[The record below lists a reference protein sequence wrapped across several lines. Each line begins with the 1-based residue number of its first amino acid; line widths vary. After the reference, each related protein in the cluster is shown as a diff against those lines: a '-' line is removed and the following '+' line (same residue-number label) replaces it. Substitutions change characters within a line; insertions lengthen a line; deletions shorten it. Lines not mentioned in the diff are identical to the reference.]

1 MTYRYSISDTLE
13 HEKLEIIQRNM
24 EKIELGLNEA
34 QVMISLHTH
43 VNTIEAEKQKLRA
56 QVYLHTN
63 IHNTHINNK
72 HAYIIVHTV
81 IIIY

>member
-63 IHNTHINNK
+63 IHDTHTHK
-72 HAYIIVHTV
+72 Q
-81 IIIY
+81 

>member
-1 MTYRYSISDTLE
+1 MTLPIISGTLE
-13 HEKLEIIQRNM
+13 YEKLQIIQGNL

-56 QVYLHTN
+56 QVLCSVL
-63 IHNTHINNK
+63 
-72 HAYIIVHTV
+72 ALSF
-81 IIIY
+81 